1 MDLTLAIPLYNE
13 AQSLEPL
20 MARID
25 EVFAPTGLSIEVI
38 FVDDGSTDGSL
49 DVLERL
55 AADDGR
61 VRVVSFRRNYGK
73 SAALAVAFA
82 RARGRVVATCD
93 ADLQDD
99 PGEIPE
105 MVRML
110 EDAAQPCDLVSG
122 WKKERR
128 DPPSKRWPS
137 KIFNEVVSRASG
149 VELHDMNCGLKVYK
163 REVVEELPVYGEFH
177 RFLPVLAAWNG
188 YRVREKVVKHDPR
201 RFGASKFGS
210 SRFVNGFLDFVSV
223 MFLTGGQQSPIH
235 LFGRMA
241 IALLVLGTLLCL
253 WMFAVW
259 LDEGALRVRPLL
271 VFGLVCL
278 VLGIQF
284 VSIGLLGEMLAF
296 HNRRRDY
303 GIKREIGIANA
314 GERRD
319 RCGS

>member
-1 MDLTLAIPLYNE
+1 MDLSLAIPLYNE
-13 AQSLEPL
+13 EHSLEPL

-25 EVFAPTGLSIEVI
+25 EVFGPTGTAIEVI
-38 FVDDGSTDGSL
+38 FVDDGSTDRSL

-55 AADDGR
+55 ASADER

-73 SAALAVAFA
+73 SAALAVAFE

-105 MVRML
+105 MVAML
-110 EDAAQPCDLVSG
+110 DDPGSPCDLVSG
-122 WKKERR
+122 WKRERH

-137 KIFNEVVSRASG
+137 KLFNAVVRRASG
-149 VELHDMNCGLKVYK
+149 VDLHDMNCGLKVYR
-163 REVVEELPVYGEFH
+163 REVVADLPVYGEFH
-177 RFLPVLAAWNG
+177 RFLPVLAAWQG
-188 YRVREKVVKHDPR
+188 YRVKEKVVKHDAR
-201 RFGASKFGS
+201 RYGSSKFGS
-210 SRFVNGFLDFVSV
+210 ARFVNGFLDFLSV

-241 IALLVLGTLLCL
+241 IWLLVIGALVCL
-253 WMFAVW
+253 WMFGIW

-278 VLGIQF
+278 IMGIQF

-296 HNRRRDY
+296 HHRRRDY
-303 GIKREIGIANA
+303 GIKREIGDGRAEEGRN
-314 GERRD
+314 R
-319 RCGS
+319 